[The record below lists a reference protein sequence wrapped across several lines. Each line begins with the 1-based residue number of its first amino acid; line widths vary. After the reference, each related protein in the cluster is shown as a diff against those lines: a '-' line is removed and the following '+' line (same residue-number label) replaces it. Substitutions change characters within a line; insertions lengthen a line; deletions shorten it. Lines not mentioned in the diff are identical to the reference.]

1 MLPGGYQGLT
11 GSRSWLLLLLLAVI
25 SGACIELMDTKTGD
39 GVGTEAGVRLG
50 AGFEGGA

>member
-11 GSRSWLLLLLLAVI
+11 GSRSWLLLLAVI
-25 SGACIELMDTKTGD
+25 SGACIEVMDTKTGD